1 MRSNTLSFNHNL
13 YAGDSIVSKALPI
26 PNDGEVYIR
35 LPDEIIKV
43 KKITGHETDVP
54 GLLKILEKVANG
66 PDTD

>member
-1 MRSNTLSFNHNL
+1 M
-13 YAGDSIVSKALPI
+13 SKALPI

-43 KKITGHETDVP
+43 KKIVGHETDVP